1 MNTDQPPGI
10 LWNNYLTH
18 LPLLFEKQIDEW
30 SPSKLNCLFN
40 IIARVSSFFLFFF
53 LLYFLFSFFLL
64 RKILTYRSLAMN
76 DVIYALS
83 ISLAAERK
91 ISEDE
96 STLLIST
103 TQKCM
108 PKSKLFQQFSYYT
121 VNYDAHCLFIWY
133 ISIRNCRN
141 RSKMVSLVNR
151 SLDRGR
157 KDPF

>member
-1 MNTDQPPGI
+1 MKQLSHTSAIIIWKANWWVKSFQI
-10 LWNNYLTH
+10 K
-18 LPLLFEKQIDEW
+18 LFVQHN
-30 SPSKLNCLFN
+30 ST
-40 IIARVSSFFLFFF
+40 SFFFLFLFFF

-83 ISLAAERK
+83 ISLAAEIK
-91 ISEDE
+91 ISEDK

-141 RSKMVSLVNR
+141 RSKMVNLVNR